1 MLNYKR
7 VLEPWKIARHH
18 PTRYWE
24 AGQRWTGF
32 SFTLRSLR
40 ICLYGDMTCDVAC
53 FPNQYAKASLPG
65 TRKSHFV
72 IRGNIISTCSWW
84 LPLQPPKNMT
94 PSKWIVPGY
103 PACSL
108 EISIELTTHLSL
120 GSVFIRMPEGRHLC
134 RTEACRTSGASSSLG
149 RLRAPPHCAY
159 HWEKCSE
166 VMSNDAIVM
175 P

>member
-72 IRGNIISTCSWW
+72 IRGTSFQLVVGGCHCSPRKTWLHQNGSSQDIPLVAWKYQLNSPPISRF
-84 LPLQPPKNMT
+84 
-94 PSKWIVPGY
+94 
-103 PACSL
+103 
-108 EISIELTTHLSL
+108 

-149 RLRAPPHCAY
+149 RLRALPHCAY